1 MNEQR
6 EESALKAMKSNG
18 AEPRENRMPPD
29 ASSLEYYRI
38 VRSQIEHEDNVINQ
52 RLNWFVSAQAF
63 LFTANAIV
71 LNSSPTPSFA
81 QSREAERLL
90 ILLVPA
96 VAICSC
102 LVIYATVI
110 GGVLALRNLRRSFG
124 GQTDLQ
130 GTGCLP
136 PLQGSFLTRSLGL
149 AAPVVLP
156 MVFLV
161 AWTILLLKAVG
172 MTTE

>member
-1 MNEQR
+1 M
-6 EESALKAMKSNG
+6 
-18 AEPRENRMPPD
+18 
-29 ASSLEYYRI
+29 EYYRI
-38 VRSQIEHEDNVINQ
+38 VRSQIEHEDNIISQ

-90 ILLVPA
+90 ILLVPV
-96 VAICSC
+96 VAIFCC
-102 LVIYATVI
+102 LFVYATVV
-110 GGVLALRNLRRSFG
+110 GSVLALRNLRRSFS

-130 GTGCLP
+130 GTSDLP
-136 PLQGSFLTRSLGL
+136 PLHGNFLTRSLGL
-149 AAPVVLP
+149 TAPVMLP

-161 AWTILLLKAVG
+161 AWTILLLQAVR
-172 MTTE
+172 MFIP

>member
-1 MNEQR
+1 MS
-6 EESALKAMKSNG
+6 ESERVEKNHSLPG
-18 AEPRENRMPPD
+18 

-71 LNSSPTPSFA
+71 LSSAPTPSFA

-90 ILLVPA
+90 ILLIPV
-96 VAICSC
+96 VAICCC
-102 LVIYATVI
+102 LVVYATVV
-110 GGVLALRNLRRSFG
+110 GGVLALRKLRRSFH

-130 GTGCLP
+130 GTGDLP
-136 PLQGSFLTRSLGL
+136 PLLGNLLTRSLGL

-161 AWTILLLKAVG
+161 AWTMLLLQAVE
-172 MTTE
+172 MFIQ